1 MNLEVISKYPPK
13 RGHPT
18 PLLFIHGMMHGAW
31 CWDVYFLE
39 YFTRHGFAVH
49 AVNLRG
55 HGTSEGRERLRWT
68 RVAEYVEDVA
78 EVARQ
83 LPSLPIVIGH
93 SMGGFV
99 IQKYLEDHAAPGAVL
114 LSSPPP
120 TGLLGTILRIAK
132 RRPLAFAKANVTLSL
147 LPVIATPELAREAFL
162 SQDVP
167 DDRLLAYWQ
176 QMQDESYRALLDMVA
191 LDRPNPKKV
200 TTPLLVLGVGHDTM
214 LTPSEIEATA
224 RAYHTQAAIIPDV
237 AHDSMLDPRWQSVA
251 ERILAWL
258 NEWPGQD
265 SPATHA
271 PRGSCS
277 LWRPICCSTLT
288 GYESVPPARG
298 DATLSHTRACR
309 PVRRAGRR
317 RAC

>member
-1 MNLEVISKYPPK
+1 MNLELISKYPPK

-31 CWDVYFLE
+31 CWDVHFLE
-39 YFTRHGFAVH
+39 YFARHGFAVH

-55 HGTSEGRERLRWT
+55 HGTSEGREHLRWT
-68 RVAEYVEDVA
+68 RIAEYVEDVA
-78 EVARQ
+78 EVARR
-83 LPSLPIVIGH
+83 LPCPPILIGH

-99 IQKYLEDHAAPGAVL
+99 IQKYLEHHAAPAAVL

-120 TGLLGTILRIAK
+120 TGLLGTTLRIA
-132 RRPLAFAKANVTLSL
+132 RRHPLAFAKVNLTLSL
-147 LPVIATPELAREAFL
+147 LPVIATPQLAREAFL

-167 DDRLLAYWQ
+167 DDQLLAYWQ

-191 LDRPNPKKV
+191 LELPHPEKV
-200 TTPLLVLGVGHDTM
+200 TTPVLVLGAARDTM

-224 RAYHTQAAIIPDV
+224 RAYHTQAEIIPDV

-258 NEWPGQD
+258 NE
-265 SPATHA
+265 
-271 PRGSCS
+271 
-277 LWRPICCSTLT
+277 
-288 GYESVPPARG
+288 PPVANASAQVA
-298 DATLSHTRACR
+298 DRANVM
-309 PVRRAGRR
+309 PL
-317 RAC
+317 